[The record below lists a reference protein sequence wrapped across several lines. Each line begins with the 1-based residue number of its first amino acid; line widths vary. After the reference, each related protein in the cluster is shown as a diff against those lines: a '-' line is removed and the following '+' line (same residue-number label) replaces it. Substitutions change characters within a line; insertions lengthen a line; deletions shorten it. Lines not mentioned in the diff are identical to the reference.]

1 MTGLVTFGETALR
14 LSPPASERLETATD
28 VRMRADGT
36 ESNVAVA
43 AARMGTE
50 SVWLSKLPDSP
61 LGRRV
66 LSELHA
72 HGLTTEVVWAEA
84 DQGRQGLTFFE
95 SGSQPREPLRLQDR
109 DGAVAGTA
117 EPGELA
123 MDLVQDADAVFVGG
137 STPAL
142 STRAH
147 ETTEAIFRAASGTR
161 VMDLD
166 FRPGLW
172 EAATAR
178 QRLGHIFAAVDVL
191 VTSEEDAQAVFES
204 SATGRDLIHSV
215 AAEGDFEQVVIT
227 RGQFGAVA
235 LADNVVHE
243 QDAVETE
250 AVDTAGQ
257 HEAFVG
263 AYLSEYLDGQP
274 TDRALATGV
283 AAAALTR
290 TLAGSM
296 TRVSSQEVER
306 VVADMGDGRGR

>member
-1 MTGLVTFGETALR
+1 MTELVTFGETALG

-43 AARMGTE
+43 ATRLGTD
-50 SVWLSKLPDSP
+50 SVWLSKLPDTQ

-72 HGLTTEVVWAEA
+72 HDLDTEVAWADPES
-84 DQGRQGLTFFE
+84 GRQGLTFFE
-95 SGSQPREPLRLQDR
+95 SGAEPRDPVRIQDR
-109 DGAVAGTA
+109 EGSVAGTA

-123 MDLVQDADAVFVGG
+123 MDLVQEAGAVFVGG

-142 STRAH
+142 SATAH
-147 ETTEAIFRAASGTR
+147 ETTESILRAAAGTC

-172 EAATAR
+172 SAGTAR
-178 QRLGHIFAAVDVL
+178 ERLRQMFDAVEVL
-191 VTSEEDAQAVFES
+191 VTSEDDAQAVFES
-204 SATGRDLIHSV
+204 SDSGRDLLHGV
-215 AAEGDFEQVVIT
+215 AAEGEFEQVVVT
-227 RGQFGAVA
+227 RGEYGAVA
-235 LADNVVHE
+235 MVDNVVHE
-243 QDAVETE
+243 RDAVVTE
-250 AVDTAGQ
+250 AVDRAGQ

-263 AYLSEYLDGQP
+263 AYLSQYLADEP
-274 TDRALATGV
+274 TERALDVGV

-296 TRVSSQEVER
+296 TRVSRSEVEG
-306 VVADMGDGRGR
+306 VVESMGNDRDR